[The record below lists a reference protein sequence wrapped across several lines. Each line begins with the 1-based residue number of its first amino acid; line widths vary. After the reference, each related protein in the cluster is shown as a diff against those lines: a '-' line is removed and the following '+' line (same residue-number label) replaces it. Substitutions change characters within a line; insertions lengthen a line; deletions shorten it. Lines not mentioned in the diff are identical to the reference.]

1 LICSALEN
9 RLINLGFQR
18 SGVISHGMKRTENG
32 RRAWQVTFSLGNR
45 RFESQRIYVVRRD
58 IENLVKLPQSFRKT
72 TKKNVGK
79 RVLAKQANIA
89 RVDLLG
95 LVE

>member
-1 LICSALEN
+1 
-9 RLINLGFQR
+9 
-18 SGVISHGMKRTENG
+18 MKRTENG

-45 RFESQRIYVVRRD
+45 CFQSQRIYVVRRD

-95 LVE
+95 LVEERFALLPSAFSARDEG

>member
-1 LICSALEN
+1 MLSEP
-9 RLINLGFQR
+9 
-18 SGVISHGMKRTENG
+18 S
-32 RRAWQVTFSLGNR
+32 
-45 RFESQRIYVVRRD
+45 IYVVRRD

-89 RVDLLG
+89 RVEPLG
-95 LVE
+95 LVEERFALLPLASLRATKASNSGIRLLLGSSGCACSKQRTALG